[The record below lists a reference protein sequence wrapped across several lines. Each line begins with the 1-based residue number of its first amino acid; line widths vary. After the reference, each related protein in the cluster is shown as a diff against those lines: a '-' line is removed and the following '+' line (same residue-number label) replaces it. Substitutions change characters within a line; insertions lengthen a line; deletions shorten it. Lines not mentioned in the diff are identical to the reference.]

1 MKLACLRLSMA
12 IRNQRMNEAL
22 DQLRG
27 IIHQAPKGVP
37 RRDNVHQTVK
47 ERVKGP
53 CNRLRNQKTKD

>member
-1 MKLACLRLSMA
+1 MA

-37 RRDNVHQTVK
+37 RRDDVHQTVK